1 VSYQLG
7 IDFGTTF
14 TAAAVR
20 RAEGPGE
27 TEVVPLGGR
36 DGVPSVLHLARDE
49 RVTVGEA
56 AAGLA
61 GIDPTR
67 VVRGLKR
74 RVGDPEPVMLG
85 GHPWSAEELS
95 ARLLRWVVDRVAE
108 REGEA
113 PARIALA
120 HPATWSANTLE
131 RLAAA
136 LAAHD
141 LGVTFVA
148 EPHAAAHAVAAGT
161 APGDSLAVFD
171 VGGGRSDAAVL
182 RRSASGDGFAVL
194 GVPEAIADLGGL
206 DIDELVWQ
214 HVRASL
220 PDDVQPVARVRRACT
235 LAKETLSSE
244 PEVVVR
250 IRRGEFRGAVR
261 MERETF
267 EGLIAP
273 HVDRTIDA
281 LRRTIASAGL
291 EPGDLAALLLVGGS
305 ARIPLV
311 ARAVTEQ
318 LGCAPTV
325 HTDPDLVARGAVL
338 ALAAVGA
345 DEPAPVP
352 AVSAPLAVT
361 LPDSEADEA
370 DEAAVEELLVDEPVA
385 EEPVAEEPAVAEESA
400 AEEPA
405 VEESAVEESAVEESA
420 VEETAQEH
428 EVSADPGAEAP
439 TLVFA
444 LPLMDV
450 PTTRISAV
458 ATPAEPAAPAQ
469 PAGRPS
475 GRVRNS
481 AVLDPAIPRPRRSLP
496 RMLVG
501 VGAVIVAALVLVA
514 LFRPDGPL
522 DPPLD
527 PTAVDGTHQT
537 AVPVGSERSAVVP
550 APVAGV
556 RAEMDLDPPR
566 TTTVRPTKE
575 RSAGSRPSVTTTPPT
590 MPDSSDSP
598 TRVPSRAG
606 GVRAEAAAHVAV
618 TPREVSVAA
627 APVV

>member
-120 HPATWSANTLE
+120 HPSTGSANTLE

-136 LAAHD
+136 LAGHD

-148 EPHAAAHAVAAGT
+148 EPRAAAHAVVAGT
-161 APGDSLAVFD
+161 APGDALAVFD

-182 RRSASGDGFAVL
+182 RRGASGDGFAVL

-214 HVRASL
+214 HVRTSL

-273 HVDRTIDA
+273 HVDRTVDA

-291 EPGDLAALLLVGGS
+291 EPSDLAALLLVGGS

-318 LGCAPTV
+318 LGCVPAV
-325 HTDPDLVARGAVL
+325 HTDSDLVARGAVL
-338 ALAAVGA
+338 ALAAVGV
-345 DEPAPVP
+345 DEPAPAPVV
-352 AVSAPLAVT
+352 AAPLAVT
-361 LPDSEADEA
+361 LPDNAADEE
-370 DEAAVEELLVDEPVA
+370 DEAAVEEPLVDEPVLEEPVA
-385 EEPVAEEPAVAEESA
+385 EEPVAEAAV
-400 AEEPA
+400 
-405 VEESAVEESAVEESA
+405 VEETAVDEPA
-420 VEETAQEH
+420 VEETAQAPEA
-428 EVSADPGAEAP
+428 SADPGSDAP

-450 PTTRISAV
+450 PTTRIAAV

-469 PAGRPS
+469 PARRPS

-481 AVLDPAIPRPRRSLP
+481 AVLDPTIPGPRRSLP
-496 RMLVG
+496 RMLAG
-501 VGAVIVAALVLVA
+501 VGAVIAAALVLVA

-537 AVPVGSERSAVVP
+537 AVPIPVGSERSAVVP

-566 TTTVRPTKE
+566 TTAVRPAKE
-575 RSAGSRPSVTTTPPT
+575 RPAGSRPSVTTTPPT
-590 MPDSSDSP
+590 MPESSDLP

-606 GVRAEAAAHVAV
+606 GVRAEAAAHVTV
-618 TPREVSVAA
+618 TPREATVAA

>member
-136 LAAHD
+136 LAGHD

-148 EPHAAAHAVAAGT
+148 EPRAAAHAVAAGT
-161 APGDSLAVFD
+161 APGDALAIFD
-171 VGGGRSDAAVL
+171 VGGGRVDAAVL
-182 RRSASGDGFAVL
+182 RRGGTSGDGFAVL

-281 LRRTIASAGL
+281 LRRTIASAEL
-291 EPGDLAALLLVGGS
+291 EPSDLAALLLVGGS
-305 ARIPLV
+305 ARIPMV
-311 ARAVTEQ
+311 ARAATEQ
-318 LGCAPTV
+318 LGCVPTV

-338 ALAAVGA
+338 ALATVGV

-352 AVSAPLAVT
+352 AVCAPVAVT
-361 LPDSEADEA
+361 SPDSAADEA
-370 DEAAVEELLVDEPVA
+370 DEAAVEEPLGDEPVLEEPVA
-385 EEPVAEEPAVAEESA
+385 EEPV
-400 AEEPA
+400 
-405 VEESAVEESAVEESA
+405 VEETAVDEPA
-420 VEETAQEH
+420 VEETAQAP
-428 EVSADPGAEAP
+428 EVSADPGSDAP

-450 PTTRISAV
+450 PTTRIAAV

-469 PAGRPS
+469 PARRPS

-481 AVLDPAIPRPRRSLP
+481 AVLDPTIPGPRRSLP
-496 RMLVG
+496 RMLAG
-501 VGAVIVAALVLVA
+501 VGAVIAAALVLVA

-537 AVPVGSERSAVVP
+537 AVPIPVGSERSAVVP

-566 TTTVRPTKE
+566 TTAVRPPKE
-575 RSAGSRPSVTTTPPT
+575 RPAGSRPSVTTTPPT
-590 MPDSSDSP
+590 MPESSDLP
-598 TRVPSRAG
+598 TRVPSRAS
-606 GVRAEAAAHVAV
+606 GVRAEAAAPVMV
-618 TPREVSVAA
+618 TPREASVAA

>member
-85 GHPWSAEELS
+85 GHPWPAEELS

-148 EPHAAAHAVAAGT
+148 EPRAAAHAVAAGT
-161 APGDSLAVFD
+161 APGDALAVFD
-171 VGGGRSDAAVL
+171 VGGGRVDAAVL
-182 RRSASGDGFAVL
+182 RRGASGDGFAVL

-261 MERETF
+261 MERATF

-273 HVDRTIDA
+273 HVDRTVDA
-281 LRRTIASAGL
+281 LRRTITSAGL
-291 EPGDLAALLLVGGS
+291 EAGDLATLLLVGGS

-318 LGCAPTV
+318 LGCVPTV

-338 ALAAVGA
+338 ALAAVGV

-352 AVSAPLAVT
+352 AVAAPLVVT
-361 LPDSEADEA
+361 LPDSEAD
-370 DEAAVEELLVDEPVA
+370 DAAVEEPLVAEPVL
-385 EEPVAEEPAVAEESA
+385 EEPVAEEPAVAEEPV

-405 VEESAVEESAVEESA
+405 VEESAVEESAA
-420 VEETAQEH
+420 EETAHEH
-428 EVSADPGAEAP
+428 EVSADPGSDAP

-450 PTTRISAV
+450 PTTRITAV

-469 PAGRPS
+469 PAGR
-475 GRVRNS
+475 VRNS
-481 AVLDPAIPRPRRSLP
+481 AVVDPAIPGPRRSLP

-522 DPPLD
+522 DPPVD

-537 AVPVGSERSAVVP
+537 AVPIPVGSERSAVVP

-566 TTTVRPTKE
+566 TTAVRPTKE
-575 RSAGSRPSVTTTPPT
+575 RSAGSRQSVTTTPPT
-590 MPDSSDSP
+590 MPESSDSP
-598 TRVPSRAG
+598 TRVPPRAG
-606 GVRAEAAAHVAV
+606 GVRAEAAAPVTV